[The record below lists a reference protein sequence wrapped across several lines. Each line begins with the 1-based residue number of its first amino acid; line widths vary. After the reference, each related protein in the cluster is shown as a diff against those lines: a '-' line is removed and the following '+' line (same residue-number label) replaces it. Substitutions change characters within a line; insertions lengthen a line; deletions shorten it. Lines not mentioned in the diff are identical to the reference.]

1 MTKRLR
7 MWLRSLLV
15 RNATERELD
24 DEVRFHLEQQTK
36 LYLTQGYARE
46 EAQRKARLDFGS
58 IDNAMESHRDGRGTR
73 SLEDVLGDVRYAIRS
88 LWRDRALTVAGV
100 LTLAL
105 GIGATTAVFSAV
117 NAVMLRELP
126 FRDSDRLVALWE
138 ENSDRGWHKNVAS
151 PANYLDWRDRM
162 RSIDGMAAY
171 TDYATNVTL
180 LGQGD
185 PVLLNAAY
193 TTGNFF
199 TVLGTR
205 PMFGRGFEP
214 GDDWD
219 TGQRPA
225 ILSARVWRSL
235 FRGDSGVIG
244 KSYSFGG
251 IRQWQIVGVMPD
263 DFAFPSPATDI
274 WLPMLWNPEFRTQT

>member
-36 LYLTQGYARE
+36 LYLQQGFSRQDAE
-46 EAQRKARLDFGS
+46 RKARLDFGS
-58 IDNAMESHRDGRGTR
+58 IDNAMETHRDGRGTR

-126 FRDSDRLVALWE
+126 FSEPQRLVAVWE
-138 ENSDRGWHKNVAS
+138 ENPDRGWHKNVVA
-151 PANYLDWRDRM
+151 PANYLDRREQVAAF
-162 RSIDGMAAY
+162 DG
-171 TDYATNVTL
+171 
-180 LGQGD
+180 
-185 PVLLNAAY
+185 
-193 TTGNFF
+193 
-199 TVLGTR
+199 
-205 PMFGRGFEP
+205 
-214 GDDWD
+214 
-219 TGQRPA
+219 
-225 ILSARVWRSL
+225 
-235 FRGDSGVIG
+235 
-244 KSYSFGG
+244 
-251 IRQWQIVGVMPD
+251 
-263 DFAFPSPATDI
+263 
-274 WLPMLWNPEFRTQT
+274 